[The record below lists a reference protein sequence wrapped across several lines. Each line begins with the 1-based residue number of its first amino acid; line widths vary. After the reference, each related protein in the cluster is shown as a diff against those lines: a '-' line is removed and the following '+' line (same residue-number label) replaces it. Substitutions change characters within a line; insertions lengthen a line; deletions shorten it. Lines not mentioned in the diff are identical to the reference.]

1 MSNDDIG
8 KENKKKKYQPLLIFQ
23 TRDPSH
29 HTESI
34 IYEKNHEI
42 QSLGNETL
50 KNDLKKNRF
59 FFK

>member
-1 MSNDDIG
+1 MMIL
-8 KENKKKKYQPLLIFQ
+8 EKKIKKNYQPLLIFQ

-29 HTESI
+29 HTENI

-50 KNDLKKNRF
+50 KDDLKKNRLF
-59 FFK
+59 F